1 MEDSQQKAATVE
13 PSPPHS
19 SPPSPVPSP
28 LPSPAGTLMLDR
40 IALPAANHVEHL
52 NVNQIQVVVRRCS
65 TPNVT
70 EETTYFIPRNPVV
83 DAGTN
88 TDPPVVCCPLL
99 RKICPC
105 PPRGLLASLVTKVL
119 LAAVLFGVV
128 WSITGEECLPNGNLF
143 GITVLFICAVVGGK
157 LVTLIRLPKL
167 PPFPPLL
174 GMLLMGLTLRN
185 IPVVTDAMHIDF
197 RWSGSLRNIAL
208 AVILARAGL
217 GLDPKALKK
226 LKAVC
231 VRVAAGPCLVEA
243 CTTALVSHFLMG
255 LPWVWG
261 FILGF
266 VLAAVSPAVVVPS
279 MLLLQKQGYGV
290 EKGIPTL
297 LMAAG
302 SFDDILAIT
311 GFTTCLGMAFATG
324 STGYNLLRGVLEVTG
339 GTVAGILLGILI
351 QYFPSVDQKYV
362 VMKRSFLVLGLSVFA
377 VFGSDVAGFPGSGG
391 LCTLLLAFLAGL
403 GWGAEKARVEEVVG
417 WAWDVFQP
425 LLFGLIGAE
434 IRLSELEGHA
444 VGLGIASLLIA
455 LLVRVL
461 FTYVCVLFADFNTRE
476 KVFIALAWIP
486 KATVQ
491 AAIGSKALDM
501 ARVNGDSHLIQ
512 NGMDVLTVAVL
523 SILLTAPIGA
533 LIIGLCG
540 PRLLQKP
547 KILDCVSLPY
557 LNSSLVHVN
566 KHLHSSRSSSFSS
579 KSQNRS
585 RRR

>member
-1 MEDSQQKAATVE
+1 MEDTLQKASNPE
-13 PSPPHS
+13 PSPA
-19 SPPSPVPSP
+19 PSPVP
-28 LPSPAGTLMLDR
+28 PSPAPSPIPSPLLDR
-40 IALPAANHVEHL
+40 IALPAGNHVEHL

-99 RKICPC
+99 HRFCPC
-105 PPRGLLASLVTKVL
+105 PPKGLFASLVTKLL

-128 WSITGEECLPNGNLF
+128 WSITEKECLPGGNLF
-143 GITVLFICAVVGGK
+143 GITILFICALIGGK
-157 LVTLIRLPKL
+157 LVALIRLPKL

-174 GMLLMGLTLRN
+174 GMLLMGFLLRN
-185 IPVVTDAMHIDF
+185 IPVVTDGVYINF
-197 RWSGSLRNIAL
+197 RWSASLRNIAL
-208 AVILARAGL
+208 AIILVRAGL

-231 VRVAAGPCLVEA
+231 VRVAAGPCLMEA
-243 CTTALVSHFLMG
+243 CTAALVSHFLLG

-266 VLAAVSPAVVVPS
+266 VLGAVSPAVVVPS
-279 MLLLQKQGYGV
+279 MLMLQKNGYGV
-290 EKGIPTL
+290 EQGIPTL

-302 SFDDILAIT
+302 SFDDILNIT
-311 GFTTCLGMAFATG
+311 GFTTCLGMAFSTG
-324 STGYNLLRGVLEVTG
+324 STWYNLLRGVMEVAG
-339 GTVAGILLGILI
+339 GMVAGILLGLLI
-351 QYFPSVDQKYV
+351 QYFPSVDQKHV

-377 VFGSDVAGFPGSGG
+377 VFGSSVAGFPGSGG
-391 LCTLLLAFLAGL
+391 LCTLVLAFLAGL
-403 GWGAEKARVEEVVG
+403 GWRSEKAHVEEVVG
-417 WAWDVFQP
+417 WVWDVFQP

-434 IRLSELEGHA
+434 IRLSELEGHT

-461 FTYVCVLFADFNTRE
+461 FTFACVLRTGFNMRE
-476 KVFIALAWIP
+476 KVFIALAWMP

-491 AAIGSKALDM
+491 AAIGSTALDM
-501 ARVNGDSHLIQ
+501 ARTKGDQ
-512 NGMDVLTVAVL
+512 NLQKYGMDVLTVAVL
-523 SILLTAPIGA
+523 AILLTAPVGA

-547 KILDCVSLPY
+547 KTSASGTAAEGEEDNETPVTFESTL
-557 LNSSLVHVN
+557 
-566 KHLHSSRSSSFSS
+566 
-579 KSQNRS
+579 
-585 RRR
+585 

>member
-1 MEDSQQKAATVE
+1 MEESQAK
-13 PSPPHS
+13 
-19 SPPSPVPSP
+19 PPSPEPTPAPAPPSPAPSPAPSP
-28 LPSPAGTLMLDR
+28 LLEKLAS
-40 IALPAANHVEHL
+40 AANHVEHL

-65 TPNVT
+65 SPNLT

-99 RKICPC
+99 SRFCPC
-105 PPRGLLASLVTKVL
+105 PPSGLWANLITKVL

-128 WSITGEECLPNGNLF
+128 WSITEKECLPGGNLF
-143 GITVLFICAVVGGK
+143 GITIIFLCALIGGK
-157 LVTLIRLPKL
+157 LVELIRLPNL

-174 GMLLMGLTLRN
+174 GMLLMGFLLRN
-185 IPVVTDAMHIDF
+185 IPVVTTGVYVDYK
-197 RWSGSLRNIAL
+197 WSAALRNIAL

-217 GLDPKALKK
+217 GLDPSALKK

-231 VRVAAGPCLVEA
+231 LRVSVGPCMIEA
-243 CTTALVSHFLMG
+243 CTVALVSHFLMG
-255 LPWVWG
+255 LPWIWG

-266 VLAAVSPAVVVPS
+266 VLGAVSPAVVVPS
-279 MLLLQKQGYGV
+279 MLLLQKEGYGV
-290 EKGIPTL
+290 EQGIPTL

-324 STGYNLLRGVLEVTG
+324 STWYNLLRGVLEVAG
-339 GTVAGILLGILI
+339 GTVAGILLGFII
-351 QYFPSVDQKYV
+351 QYFPSVDQKHL

-377 VFGSDVAGFPGSGG
+377 VFGSAVAGFPGSGG
-391 LCTLLLAFLAGL
+391 LCTILLAFLGGI
-403 GWGAEKARVEEVVG
+403 GWGAGKTRVEEVVS
-417 WAWDVFQP
+417 WMWDICQP

-434 IRLSELEGHA
+434 IRISAMEGHA

-461 FTYVCVLFADFNTRE
+461 FTFVCVLCAGFNMKE
-476 KVFIALAWIP
+476 KLFIALAWMP

-491 AAIGSKALDM
+491 AAIGSTALDM
-501 ARVNGDSHLIQ
+501 ARTKHDEQLQ
-512 NGMDVLTVAVL
+512 KYGMDVLTVAVL
-523 SILLTAPIGA
+523 AILFTAPVGA
-533 LIIGLCG
+533 LIIGLSG

-547 KILDCVSLPY
+547 K
-557 LNSSLVHVN
+557 NSSCGTAAGVDEEEETPVTYESTL
-566 KHLHSSRSSSFSS
+566 
-579 KSQNRS
+579 
-585 RRR
+585 

>member
-1 MEDSQQKAATVE
+1 MEDTQPKIIT
-13 PSPPHS
+13 PD
-19 SPPSPVPSP
+19 
-28 LPSPAGTLMLDR
+28 PSPAPSPAPSPSPSPMLER
-40 IALPAANHVEHL
+40 TALPAANHVEHL

-99 RKICPC
+99 RRFCPC
-105 PPRGLLASLVTKVL
+105 PPRGLLASLVTKLL

-128 WSITGEECLPNGNLF
+128 WSITEDECLPGGNLF
-143 GITVLFICAVVGGK
+143 GITILFICSLLGGK
-157 LVTLIRLPKL
+157 LVALIRLPKL

-174 GMLLMGLTLRN
+174 GMLLMGFLLRN
-185 IPVVTDAMHIDF
+185 IPVITDGVYIDY
-197 RWSGSLRNIAL
+197 RWSASLRNIAL

-217 GLDPKALKK
+217 GLDPTALKK

-231 VRVAAGPCLVEA
+231 IRVAAGPCIIEA
-243 CTTALVSHFLMG
+243 CTTALISHFLMG

-266 VLAAVSPAVVVPS
+266 VLGAVSPAVVVPS
-279 MLLLQKQGYGV
+279 MLLLQKDGYGV
-290 EKGIPTL
+290 EQGIPTL

-324 STGYNLLRGVLEVTG
+324 STWYNLLRGVLEVG
-339 GTVAGILLGILI
+339 GGMVIGILLGFII
-351 QYFPSVDQKYV
+351 QYFPSVDQKHI
-362 VMKRSFLVLGLSVFA
+362 VMKRSFLVLGMSVFA
-377 VFGSDVAGFPGSGG
+377 VFGSGVAGFPGSGG
-391 LCTLLLAFLAGL
+391 LCTLVLAFLAGL
-403 GWGAEKARVEEVVG
+403 GWGTDKTRVEEVVG
-417 WAWDVFQP
+417 WAWDIFQP

-434 IRLSELEGHA
+434 IRVSELEGQT

-455 LLVRVL
+455 LTVRIL
-461 FTYVCVLFADFNTRE
+461 FTFVCVLCAGFNMRE
-476 KVFIALAWIP
+476 KVFIALAWMP

-491 AAIGSKALDM
+491 AAIGSTALDM
-501 ARVNGDSHLIQ
+501 ARTKEDKQLQ
-512 NGMDVLTVAVL
+512 KYGMDVLTVAVL
-523 SILLTAPIGA
+523 AILLTAPVGA
-533 LIIGLCG
+533 LIIGLTG

-547 KILDCVSLPY
+547 K
-557 LNSSLVHVN
+557 SSVCGERVKPTL
-566 KHLHSSRSSSFSS
+566 SSFFLGM
-579 KSQNRS
+579 
-585 RRR
+585 

>member
-1 MEDSQQKAATVE
+1 MEDTQPKSATPE
-13 PSPPHS
+13 PSPA
-19 SPPSPVPSP
+19 PSP
-28 LPSPAGTLMLDR
+28 LPSPSPSPLLDR
-40 IALPAANHVEHL
+40 TGLPAANHVEHL

-70 EETTYFIPRNPVV
+70 EETTYYIPRNPVV

-99 RKICPC
+99 HRICPC
-105 PPRGLLASLVTKVL
+105 PPRGLLASLITKFL

-128 WSITGEECLPNGNLF
+128 WSITEDECLPGGNLF
-143 GITVLFICAVVGGK
+143 GITILFICAVIGGK
-157 LVTLIRLPKL
+157 LVALIHLPKL

-174 GMLLMGLTLRN
+174 GMLLMGFLLRN
-185 IPVVTDAMHIDF
+185 IPVVTEGVYIDF
-197 RWSGSLRNIAL
+197 RWSASLRNIAL

-217 GLDPKALKK
+217 GLDPKALRK
-226 LKAVC
+226 LKSVC
-231 VRVAAGPCLVEA
+231 IRVAVGPCMIEA

-266 VLAAVSPAVVVPS
+266 VLGAVSPAVVVPS
-279 MLLLQKQGYGV
+279 MLLLQKYGYGV
-290 EKGIPTL
+290 EQGIPTL

-302 SFDDILAIT
+302 SIDDILAIT

-324 STGYNLLRGVLEVTG
+324 SPGYNLLRGVLEVAG
-339 GTVAGILLGILI
+339 GMVAGILLGFLI
-351 QYFPSVDQKYV
+351 QYFPSVDQKHL

-377 VFGSDVAGFPGSGG
+377 VFGSGVAGFPGSGG
-391 LCTLLLAFLAGL
+391 LCTLVLAFLAGL
-403 GWGAEKARVEEVVG
+403 GWGTEKALVEEVVG

-434 IRLSELEGHA
+434 IRVSALEGDT

-461 FTYVCVLFADFNTRE
+461 FTFVCVLRAGFNMRE
-476 KVFIALAWIP
+476 KVFIALAWMP

-491 AAIGSKALDM
+491 AAIGSTALDM
-501 ARVNGDSHLIQ
+501 ARIKGDKQLLKY
-512 NGMDVLTVAVL
+512 GMDVLTVAVL
-523 SILLTAPIGA
+523 AILLTAPVGA
-533 LIIGLCG
+533 LIIGLSG
-540 PRLLQKP
+540 PRLLQRPSNSASAERVKP
-547 KILDCVSLPY
+547 NLSAFFLGTAVEGESDTETPVTYESTL
-557 LNSSLVHVN
+557 
-566 KHLHSSRSSSFSS
+566 
-579 KSQNRS
+579 
-585 RRR
+585 